1 MKADVKS
8 FLAKVEEIAAEC
20 PGYEQ
25 GHSGDDHLCDCIGLI
40 IGALKRCGV
49 RWSGIHGSNYAARSE
64 MLDLKPI
71 TKSADLT
78 PGEVVYKIRSPG
90 AEKYRLPDKYQK
102 GGSAYNGDLL
112 DYYHVGVV
120 VSSSPLRIRHM
131 TTPQPK
137 MDTSIGKWAYYGW
150 LKKISSGGGDD
161 KMRVSYRARV
171 IGGALNLRQQM
182 DTKSARIAQ
191 IPDGATVQV
200 TEEYP
205 EWCLVE
211 YEGQTGYVLSKFLAE
226 IQKDPDGVTE
236 TITVNKKQLE
246 AIYDKIG
253 DMLGLRG

>member
-1 MKADVKS
+1 
-8 FLAKVEEIAAEC
+8 
-20 PGYEQ
+20 
-25 GHSGDDHLCDCIGLI
+25 
-40 IGALKRCGV
+40 
-49 RWSGIHGSNYAARSE
+49 